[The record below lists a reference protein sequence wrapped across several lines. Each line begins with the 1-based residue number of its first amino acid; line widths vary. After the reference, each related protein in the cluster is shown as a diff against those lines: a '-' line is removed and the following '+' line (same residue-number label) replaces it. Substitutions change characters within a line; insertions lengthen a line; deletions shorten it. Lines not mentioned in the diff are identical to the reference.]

1 MENVVIAGV
10 PKIIFINATDNSI
23 IETCLDVLN
32 YKKKNNIIKFT
43 CAYPHELNNSLLEE
57 NKILIKVVFGK
68 YCTNDGHKLEDYIEQ
83 FYVSFIKKYVCK
95 ATCNTA
101 AVIKFIVGTEW

>member
-23 IETCLDVLN
+23 IETCLDVLS

-68 YCTNDGHKLEDYIEQ
+68 YYINNGNKIGDYIEK
-83 FYVSFIKKYVCK
+83 YDVSYIKKYVSK
-95 ATCNTA
+95 ATCNTTA
-101 AVIKFIVGTEW
+101 EIKFILKIE